1 MSARLTIRT
10 RLVLSVSIL
19 FLLALLIGVAG
30 LLGLRDAN
38 RAHEQTFTN
47 QFPSALALGESDLS
61 LTRART

>member
-1 MSARLTIRT
+1 MT
-10 RLVLSVSIL
+10 RLFSIRFRLMASVSLL

-47 QFPSALALGESDLS
+47 QFPSALS
-61 LTRART
+61 

>member
-1 MSARLTIRT
+1 MHATLAAPMSARLTIRT

-47 QFPSALALGESDLS
+47 
-61 LTRART
+61 